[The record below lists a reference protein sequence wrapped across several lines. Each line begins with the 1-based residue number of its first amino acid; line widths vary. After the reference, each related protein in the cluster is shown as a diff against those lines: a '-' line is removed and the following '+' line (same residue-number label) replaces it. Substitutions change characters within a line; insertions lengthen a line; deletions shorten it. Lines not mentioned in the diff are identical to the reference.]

1 MAAVADGLEEAPA
14 ILGVTEMNLTET
26 IQLHGRM
33 KFPTALPSYSVES
46 AGEGGVPPPTH
57 PLVWW
62 PPTRMTPAPS
72 VLLQLSEPFGKGRA
86 DGLDKFLFLKQR

>member
-33 KFPTALPSYSVES
+33 KFPTALPSHSVES
-46 AGEGGVPPPTH
+46 AGEGGVPPPH
-57 PLVWW
+57 PSFGVV
-62 PPTRMTPAPS
+62 ASHENDPS
-72 VLLQLSEPFGKGRA
+72 PQCLTAAIRA
-86 DGLDKFLFLKQR
+86 LWEGQS

>member
-46 AGEGGVPPPTH
+46 AGEGGVPPP
-57 PLVWW
+57 PILWC
-62 PPTRMTPAPS
+62 
-72 VLLQLSEPFGKGRA
+72 G
-86 DGLDKFLFLKQR
+86 GLPRE